1 MAVWRRGLGLL
12 LTVVLVAGV
21 AACGVRN
28 GGTQPDSDDG
38 TDSSADDGTTTGV
51 RIASSLSEYIR
62 SLLADDDDHSMAET
76 QRSTLERA
84 LEHEGRVSVADYE
97 SAWADYK
104 QCVAGHGYSEPVL
117 IKYDNGIYVT
127 ALREDDSSDDARR
140 RKFLEDDAACFATHV
155 LYVNAVYGMQVGNPE
170 LLVNT
175 DQATVDC
182 LIREDA
188 VPVGYDAGQ
197 YKEDERL
204 YLSEKGTPTLDFSDA
219 VVRSCL
225 AANGWPIGNGQAVW
239 RPFDTPAN

>member
-104 QCVAGHGYSEPVL
+104 QCVAGQ
-117 IKYDNGIYVT
+117 D
-127 ALREDDSSDDARR
+127 
-140 RKFLEDDAACFATHV
+140 
-155 LYVNAVYGMQVGNPE
+155 
-170 LLVNT
+170 
-175 DQATVDC
+175 
-182 LIREDA
+182 IRN
-188 VPVGYDAGQ
+188 
-197 YKEDERL
+197 R
-204 YLSEKGTPTLDFSDA
+204 
-219 VVRSCL
+219 C
-225 AANGWPIGNGQAVW
+225 
-239 RPFDTPAN
+239 